1 MRVSINYKKLFFAL
15 FATLI
20 GGIGAMLLFYV
31 DDIEAHRVA
40 KLSDTLNEA
49 VREEMNRQNEEAK
62 ALALAISGNELL
74 AKSLEQRD
82 RKKASYVMDTIMAS
96 FEGYNEGGKFWM
108 QLHTPDLRVFLRSWD
123 KSEYG
128 TSLEGFRKGLVYVR
142 KTQRPFS
149 SIELGKKLNIK
160 SIVPIK
166 VGDKYVGSLE
176 IIKNFDE
183 AIKNFKDKK
192 ISLLVLMDNKFLDV
206 AEWMIDYP
214 FLGDFV
220 LCHREYDEALYEELK
235 GEDLYS
241 FIGKRKSFT
250 KNYFLSFEPLRDLS
264 GERLGFFVTAIPKER
279 ALSLIKNRDDISIL
293 FQASKEELSLAY
305 KVRSLSLYSGGEEMR
320 KVQEAESKRARYKK
334 LSREELENVLVYGEE
349 NVTKIGE
356 IR

>member
-1 MRVSINYKKLFFAL
+1 
-15 FATLI
+15 
-20 GGIGAMLLFYV
+20 MLLFYV

-49 VREEMNRQNEEAK
+49 VREEMNRQNEQAT
-62 ALALAISGNELL
+62 ALALAIAGNELL
-74 AKSLEQRD
+74 AKSLEQRN
-82 RKKASYVMDTIMAS
+82 REKASYVMDTIMAS

-108 QLHTPDLRVFLRSWD
+108 QLHTPDLRVFVRSWD

-128 TSLEGFRKGLVYVR
+128 TPLEGFRKGLVYVR
-142 KTQRPFS
+142 KMQRPFS

-166 VGDKYVGSLE
+166 VGDNYVGSLE

-206 AEWMIDYP
+206 AERMIDYP

-220 LCHREYDEALYEELK
+220 LCHREYDEVLYEELK

-279 ALSLIKNRDDISIL
+279 ALSLIESRDDISIL

-305 KVRSLSLYSGGEEMR
+305 KVRSKTVYSGSEEI
-320 KVQEAESKRARYKK
+320 KKAQEVESKRARYKN
-334 LSREELENVLVYGEE
+334 LSREELENILIYGEE
-349 NVTKIGE
+349 NVTKRGE